1 MPNIS
6 TLSRMIG
13 LGPRFHS
20 SLVHLLELGYKCRVR
35 MPLFIGASFVI
46 CHFFANYIP
55 RVDLQ
60 IEEIGFDD
68 EEEEED
74 DEDSDLDSTIEYE
87 VGDSDGEL
95 VGFAEES
102 V

>member
-1 MPNIS
+1 MPNI
-6 TLSRMIG
+6 TALSRLIG
-13 LGPRFHS
+13 LGPRFHT

-60 IEEIGFDD
+60 IEEVGFDDD
-68 EEEEED
+68 EEEDIDEED
-74 DEDSDLDSTIEYE
+74 SETDS
-87 VGDSDGEL
+87 SDGEGAIVL
-95 VGFAEES
+95 EFTEER

>member
-6 TLSRMIG
+6 TLSRLIG
-13 LGPRFHS
+13 LGPRFHT

-60 IEEIGFDD
+60 IEEVGFDDD
-68 EEEEED
+68 EEEYIDEED
-74 DEDSDLDSTIEYE
+74 SETDS
-87 VGDSDGEL
+87 SDGEGAIVL
-95 VGFAEES
+95 EFTEER